1 MEPYVRLAN
10 CGERSAKIALK
21 MRVEHKSIEHGR
33 WKNVVRQ
40 RYAAAVKYQT
50 AGKLITAF
58 ISQGMPASLSL
69 PGCCHRA

>member
-1 MEPYVRLAN
+1 
-10 CGERSAKIALK
+10 